1 MQLKVKDGKLSLGS
15 VYKLFVVAWSTAWIT
30 TLGFVLSIL
39 VIITLI
45 TGEMAVNGETVSGR
59 GPALLAMA
67 PMLILFPIVVFLKS
81 FIFAAFLTGGVWL
94 YRLKRPLVVIS
105 ED

>member
-1 MQLKVKDGKLSLGS
+1 M
-15 VYKLFVVAWSTAWIT
+15 T
-30 TLGFVLSIL
+30 
-39 VIITLI
+39 
-45 TGEMAVNGETVSGR
+45 VNGEIVSGR

-67 PMLILFPIVVFLKS
+67 PMLIFFPIVVFLQS
-81 FIFAAFLTGGVWL
+81 IIFAAWLTGGVWL